1 MTLPSDQSLEIEIL
15 RADLESTKA
24 EWFKQQRE
32 GAVREQD
39 YARKLA
45 ESQQNYQTLLD
56 DALYMRGKLA
66 TTEQRLE
73 KATQAYESLRIA
85 DQQTLTE
92 TLAAAIEQQ
101 QRADKAEKLRD
112 EWCEEYTK
120 TRDLLAAA
128 ELRAD
133 ALADALKSALQ
144 VVQDD
149 RDILIDS
156 YSDVTDGERD
166 PATITDR
173 AAREAL
179 ADPVTRESAMCRVI
193 REENL

>member
-15 RADLESTKA
+15 CADLESTKA

-39 YARKLA
+39 YAR
-45 ESQQNYQTLLD
+45 
-56 DALYMRGKLA
+56 R
-66 TTEQRLE
+66 
-73 KATQAYESLRIA
+73 
-85 DQQTLTE
+85 
-92 TLAAAIEQQ
+92 
-101 QRADKAEKLRD
+101 
-112 EWCEEYTK
+112 
-120 TRDLLAAA
+120 LAAA

-149 RDILIDS
+149 RDILVDS

-166 PATITDR
+166 PATITDQ
-173 AAREAL
+173 AARKAL
-179 ADPVTRESAMCRVI
+179 ADYDECIAKVGLALAQANEP
-193 REENL
+193 